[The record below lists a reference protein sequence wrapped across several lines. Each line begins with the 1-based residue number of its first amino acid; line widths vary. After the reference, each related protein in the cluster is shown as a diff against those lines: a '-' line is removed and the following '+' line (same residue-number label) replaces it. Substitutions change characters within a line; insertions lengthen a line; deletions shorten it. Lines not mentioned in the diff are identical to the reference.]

1 MNKFSLENDFLT
13 LPAIIIKTSWFQFN
27 NGLSIYIVL
36 KRKQVFLLFL
46 GHLGVPIKQLLSP
59 QLNLSESGG
68 WLEWVK

>member
-27 NGLSIYIVL
+27 NGLFIYIVL

-46 GHLGVPIKQLLSP
+46 GHLGVPLYQTAVESTIKL
-59 QLNLSESGG
+59 
-68 WLEWVK
+68 K

>member
-13 LPAIIIKTSWFQFN
+13 LPAIIIIIKTSWFQFN

-46 GHLGVPIKQLLSP
+46 GHLGVPLYQTAVESTIKL
-59 QLNLSESGG
+59 
-68 WLEWVK
+68 K

>member
-13 LPAIIIKTSWFQFN
+13 LPAIIIIIIKTSWFQFN

-46 GHLGVPIKQLLSP
+46 GHLGVPLYQTAVESTIKL
-59 QLNLSESGG
+59 
-68 WLEWVK
+68 K

>member
-1 MNKFSLENDFLT
+1 MIFNS
-13 LPAIIIKTSWFQFN
+13 SQFPP
-27 NGLSIYIVL
+27 LSIQSRDGFYSTMDFPYIVL

-68 WLEWVK
+68 WNGW